1 VPKEIHLPAGL
12 TLCDNPSVAFDQH
25 QARRIT
31 RAAEEYMRKHQPPG
45 YRPTPEENQAFQEL
59 RTRRSVAIVREDLE
73 AMREANTALVVRTL
87 EGYARHNAEL
97 DERGPTIT

>member
-1 VPKEIHLPAGL
+1 MPKEIYLPAGL

-59 RTRRSVAIVREDLE
+59 RTRRSVAIVRKDLE

-87 EGYARHNAEL
+87 ESYARHNAEL
-97 DERGPTIT
+97 DEHGPTT

>member
-1 VPKEIHLPAGL
+1 
-12 TLCDNPSVAFDQH
+12 
-25 QARRIT
+25 
-31 RAAEEYMRKHQPPG
+31 MREHQPPG

-87 EGYARHNAEL
+87 EGYARYNAEL
-97 DERGPTIT
+97 DERGPTTT

>member
-1 VPKEIHLPAGL
+1 M
-12 TLCDNPSVAFDQH
+12 AFDQH
-25 QARRIT
+25 QARRII
-31 RAAEEYMRKHQPPG
+31 RAAEEYMREHQPPG

-97 DERGPTIT
+97 DERGPTTT